1 MVNNSLIGKSAVRLA
16 DKAGVGPQTGAML
29 IANLPELGSLNRQE
43 IADIKILL
51 PLLLFA
57 SNTDI
62 LLLIWL

>member
-1 MVNNSLIGKSAVRLA
+1 
-16 DKAGVGPQTGAML
+16 ML

-57 SNTDI
+57 PNTDT